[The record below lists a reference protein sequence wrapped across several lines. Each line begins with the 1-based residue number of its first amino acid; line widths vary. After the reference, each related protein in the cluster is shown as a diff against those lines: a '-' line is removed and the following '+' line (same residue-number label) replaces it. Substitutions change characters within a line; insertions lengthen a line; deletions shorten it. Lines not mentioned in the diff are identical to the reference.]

1 MPAARPIV
9 IVSPAPSAVV
19 AVNPTVQVERE
30 SAVAGDAEKVT
41 ALGAVAA
48 LIVTFPAGV
57 VEVVSSLVRT
67 AKSVFVY
74 VAAGGVTSPAT
85 GEAPDCPPGGRHEAP
100 VTGATRGVPGAA
112 PGAGQ
117 PGEPAP

>member
-30 SAVAGDAEKVT
+30 SAVAGDAEKAT
-41 ALGAVAA
+41 ALGVVAA
-48 LIVTFPAGV
+48 LIVTFPAGF

-74 VAAGGVTSPAT
+74 VAAGGVTRPAT
-85 GEAPDCPPGGRHEAP
+85 VQAPDCPAVSRHGTPG
-100 VTGATRGVPGAA
+100 T
-112 PGAGQ
+112 
-117 PGEPAP
+117 

>member
-19 AVNPTVQVERE
+19 GVNPIVQVGRE
-30 SAVAGDAEKVT
+30 SAVAGDAEKVA
-41 ALGAVAA
+41 ALGGVAA
-48 LIVTFPAGV
+48 LIVPFPAGF

-74 VAAGGVTSPAT
+74 VAAGGFTRPAT
-85 GEAPDCPPGGRHEAP
+85 VKAPDCPAVSRHEAP
-100 VTGATRGVPGAA
+100 ARVTTRVVPVAA
-112 PGAGQ
+112 PVAVQ
-117 PGEPAP
+117 LA

>member
-1 MPAARPIV
+1 M

-48 LIVTFPAGV
+48 LTVTFPAGL
-57 VEVVSSLVRT
+57 VELASSLVRT
-67 AKSVFVY
+67 AKSVFEY
-74 VAAGGVTSPAT
+74 VAADGLTSPAT
-85 GEAPDCPPGGRHEAP
+85 VKAPDCAAVSRHEAP
-100 VTGATRGVPGAA
+100 ASVTTSVVPLAA
-112 PGAGQ
+112 PVAVQ
-117 PGEPAP
+117 LA